1 MEFERLVDCFRLNDR
16 ARQIRTLRDG
26 LPEAAPPD
34 WRALAALLAVR
45 FAEAVPAGEPVV
57 LGISGGQGAGK
68 TTLAALLV
76 QALSLR
82 GRRGVTL
89 SIDDFY
95 LPRRDRHALAKTV
108 HPLLATRGVPGTHDV
123 ALAVEVIDAVR
134 AGRPA
139 RCPVFDKAADDRLPA
154 AQAQVIEPG
163 VDLVIFEGWCV
174 GAQAQP
180 DAALAVAVND
190 LESLEDPDGHWRRF
204 VNDRLA
210 ADYPALWRRLT
221 ELLYLQVPDMAAV
234 LRWRTAQ
241 EQQHA
246 PERRMNQ
253 AAIAR
258 FVAHYERLTRW
269 MLETLPDRA
278 DMVGL
283 LDENH
288 ALAAFR
294 CAPRAFRVRSAI
306 AD

>member
-190 LESLEDPDGHWRRF
+190 L
-204 VNDRLA
+204 
-210 ADYPALWRRLT
+210 
-221 ELLYLQVPDMAAV
+221 
-234 LRWRTAQ
+234 
-241 EQQHA
+241 
-246 PERRMNQ
+246 
-253 AAIAR
+253 
-258 FVAHYERLTRW
+258 
-269 MLETLPDRA
+269 
-278 DMVGL
+278 
-283 LDENH
+283 
-288 ALAAFR
+288 
-294 CAPRAFRVRSAI
+294 
-306 AD
+306 